1 MSRPLQYAEK
11 CIECGRVMKPGTE
24 ASWVKDGKGYSW
36 FHSPECPKKPTGE
49 PPVQPVAKGFE
60 YRYCSRL
67 ECSNSHGVAFSH
79 RLLEQ
84 PGAAIPSRCSC
95 GSDFLLE
102 PVWMAA

>member
-1 MSRPLQYAEK
+1 MSMTLQYPAKCSECRRLMRPGAEVHYFK
-11 CIECGRVMKPGTE
+11 VGG
-24 ASWVKDGKGYSW
+24 GYEYA
-36 FHSPECPKKPTGE
+36 HAPECPKKPTGE